1 VAQVH
6 TEQRFEEAIE
16 TQLIASGYIKGD
28 KADFEPTAA
37 LDTRH
42 LLDFVKASQPK
53 SWAKLSTQYGS
64 QVESRFIARV
74 VKELETQGT
83 LAVLRHGIKDLGV
96 PFRLA
101 YFKPASKLTEDAVV
115 AFSKNRLSIT
125 RQVRYSAHHAN
136 EIDVV
141 LFVNGIPVATAEL
154 KNPLSGQNVQHGIK
168 QYRKDRDPRD
178 LLLSFKKRCLVHF
191 AVDPDLVFM
200 TTRLAGDQTEFLP
213 FNRGRGPGI
222 HRGAGNPDNPG
233 GYKTSY
239 LWEEVWAVE
248 NWLNIIERFIH
259 LEPSDPDNPKSADK
273 MVFPRYHQLDCVHK
287 VEADVHIRGAGTRYL
302 IQHSAGSGKSNTI
315 AWLSHGLF
323 REHDASDHLVFD
335 TIIVITNRKVLDR
348 QLQDTIYQFEHVQ
361 GVVERIDQDSA
372 QLAAALMAGRRIVI
386 TTIQKFPFIL
396 EKVADL
402 SGRSFCVIVDE
413 AHSSW
418 SGEPA
423 RKVRRVLTGTD
434 AEEDATED
442 VEGDFEDDLAVAALA
457 PRKNMTLIALTATPK
472 GRTLETFG
480 TKDDDG
486 KPRAF
491 HLYSMRQAIEEEF
504 IVDVLENYTTY
515 KTLWKLEQKQQSED
529 PEVEARR
536 ANQAIARFVS
546 LHPHNIAQKAEV
558 IVEHFLKYSKAKI
571 GGRAKAMVVTRSRLH
586 AVRFKQGID
595 RYIKEKGYAL
605 TTLVAFSG
613 TVSADGLDHTEKSM
627 NGFPESQTA
636 KKFDSDEYSV
646 LIVAEK
652 YQTGFDQPLLHSMYV
667 DKRLDGIKAVQT
679 LSRLNRA
686 YPGKV
691 DTFVLDFVNDPDDIQ
706 NAFRPY
712 YDETRI
718 EEPTDPN
725 LLYDLKSRLDATQV
739 YWQSEVDA
747 AAEAIAATGTKLAVA
762 SAALNAAIDP
772 GVTRFGDLV
781 KEDQEAFRGRLQSY
795 VRLYSFL
802 THILPFADA
811 GLTKLY
817 EYGRFLLRK
826 LPRRSGEPVLQ
837 IDDYVALRFY
847 RLTKVGDFDLTLR
860 EDDTSDA
867 VVHGPTEVGT
877 GADDEPVRKALSE
890 LIQLLNEAF
899 GMDLTEAD
907 QLTFDQ
913 YEERLVADEKLATQ
927 AKANDLKHYAEVFG
941 QALDSVVIDQL
952 LQDQR
957 IAAKIQDDP
966 DFRKFIAEWLISRV
980 YHRQRDAA

>member
-1 VAQVH
+1 MAQVH

-16 TQLIASGYIKGD
+16 AHLLANGYIKGD
-28 KADFEPTAA
+28 NADFDPVAA
-37 LDTRH
+37 LDTH
-42 LLDFVKASQPK
+42 QLLDFVKASQPK
-53 SWAKLSTQYGS
+53 NWAKLSAQYGS
-64 QVESRFIARV
+64 QVESKFVSRV
-74 VKELETQGT
+74 VRELETQGT
-83 LAVLRHGIKDLGV
+83 LAILRHGIKDLGL

-125 RQVRYSAHHAN
+125 RQVRYSTRHAY

-178 LLLSFKKRCLVHF
+178 LILSFKKRCLVHF

-200 TTRLAGDQTEFLP
+200 TTRVAGDQTDFLP

-248 NWLNIIERFIH
+248 TWMNIIERFIH
-259 LEPSDPDNPKSADK
+259 LEPSDPDNPNSSEK
-273 MVFPRYHQLDCVHK
+273 MIFPRYHQLDCVHK
-287 VEADVHIRGAGTRYL
+287 VEADVHHAGAGTRYL

-323 REHDASDHLVFD
+323 RQHDSNDHLVFD
-335 TIIVITNRKVLDR
+335 TIIVVTHRKILDR

-361 GVVERIDQDSA
+361 GVVERIDQDST
-372 QLAAALMAGRRIVI
+372 QLAAALTAGRHIII
-386 TTIQKFPFIL
+386 TTIQKFPFVL

-402 SGRSFCVIVDE
+402 TDRSFCVVVDE

-418 SGEPA
+418 SGEAA
-423 RKVRRVLTGTD
+423 RKVRRVLSGAD
-434 AEEDATED
+434 AEGDATEEE
-442 VEGDFEDDLAVAALA
+442 EGDFEDELADAALA
-457 PRKNMTLIALTATPK
+457 PRRNMTLIALTATPK
-472 GRTLETFG
+472 ARTLEIFG
-480 TKDDDG
+480 SKDTEG

-504 IVDVLENYTTY
+504 ILDVLENYTTY
-515 KTLWKLEQKQQSED
+515 KTLWKLEQKQLSQD

-558 IVEHFLKYSKAKI
+558 IVEHFRKYGEAKI

-595 RYIKEKGYAL
+595 RYIKEKGYDL
-605 TTLVAFSG
+605 KTLVAFSG
-613 TVSADGLDHTEKSM
+613 KVLDDGLEFSEKSM
-627 NGFPESQTA
+627 NGFAESQTA
-636 KKFDSDEYSV
+636 KKFDSDEYTV

-691 DTFVLDFVNDPDDIQ
+691 DTFVLDFVNDSDDIQ
-706 NAFRPY
+706 DAFRPY
-712 YDETRI
+712 YDETQI

-772 GVTRFGDLV
+772 GVGRVSALI
-781 KEDQEAFRGRLQSY
+781 KEDQEVFRGRLQSY
-795 VRLYSFL
+795 VRLYAFL
-802 THILPFADA
+802 THILPFADS

-826 LPRRSGEPVLQ
+826 LPRRGGEPVLQ

-860 EDDTSDA
+860 DENTDGA

-890 LIQLLNEAF
+890 LIEVLNEHF

-957 IAAKIQDDP
+957 IAAKVQDDP
-966 DFRKFIAEWLISRV
+966 EFRKFIAEWLINRV
-980 YHRQRDAA
+980 YRRQRDAA